1 MFKKSIVYLV
11 LLMCASLQSVQAR
24 IYPFTENNKLTLLEE
39 PKAAV
44 ELKLEMVRQ
53 ARHHIHIT
61 TYFWDDSTF
70 PKRLADELVK
80 ANERGVEVRILTTY
94 FPSITT
100 DLASRSKRWLR
111 PKSSTTVFNYLRLKP
126 TNSIVL
132 SNNLHEKIF
141 LVDGEKAI
149 LGGRNIADSSMR
161 GKDMEVLL
169 EGPVVNQVQEHFR
182 LVHDFLLDLEI
193 QDKCKNDL
201 QECLKHYLELSK
213 TRFQKND
220 SDFFPV
226 QPLFEKGIQARILTH
241 DAVLKQY
248 KFNYNIKERSKMPDD
263 IISTIIGTKFKKL
276 RGYNYFIFPLPDYKE
291 FLEKNIKE
299 GNEIQLITNSQRS
312 AAFVSNKGYLYSL
325 PELRDLAKKGISIF
339 QWQGDGEM
347 EYLHEKVMIFDED
360 HVFIGSHNFGKGSTA
375 VSNEIAIEF
384 TSPEIAKRLIEVFDS
399 EISDIKLTK
408 KAKES
413 TLLDEMNAHLKWVKF
428 LRTGVIGDI
437 LQEFY

>member
-1 MFKKSIVYLV
+1 MLKKSILNLV
-11 LLMCASLQSVQAR
+11 LLLSATVSTAYAR
-24 IYPFTENNKLTLLEE
+24 VYPYTENNKLTLLEDAKE
-39 PKAAV
+39 AV
-44 ELKLEMVRQ
+44 ELKLEMVRN
-53 ARHHIHIT
+53 ARHHINIT

-70 PKRLADELVK
+70 PKRLAAELVK

-100 DLASRSKRWLR
+100 DLASRSKRWL
-111 PKSSTTVFNYLRLKP
+111 KSKNSTTVFNYLRLKP
-126 TNSIVL
+126 ENGLVL

-141 LVDGEKAI
+141 LIDGEKAI

-193 QDKCKNDL
+193 QAKCKNDL
-201 QECLKHYLELSK
+201 DKCLKNYLDLTK

-226 QPLFEKGIQARILTH
+226 QPTFENGIKARILTH

-248 KFNYNIKERSKMPDD
+248 KYNYNIKERSQMPDD
-263 IISTIIGTKFKKL
+263 ILSTIVSTKFKKL
-276 RGYNYFIFPLPDYKE
+276 RGYNYFIFPLPEYKE
-291 FLEKNIKE
+291 YLERNIKE
-299 GNEIQLITNSQRS
+299 GNEVQLITNSQRS

-325 PELRDLAKKGISIF
+325 PELRELANKGVSIF
-339 QWQGDGEM
+339 QWQGEGEL

-384 TSPEIAKRLIEVFDS
+384 TSTEIAKRLIEVFDA
-399 EISDIKLTK
+399 EISDSKLTK

-413 TLLDEMNAHLKWVKF
+413 TLLDEMNKHIKWVKF